1 MTLFPLYVEWLS
13 RSIVLRVLNWIQA
26 EDVINFLATRCGD
39 YAVGCSMDF
48 SKPPKHYD
56 TFALRDLDGF
66 ESVSSIFLYFRNKAA
81 GTEWLVQSFIS
92 HSSHNSPFPHACIL
106 LTILRLFFYFIFF
119 KLTSQLVAFDA
130 APFYSN
136 EPLRFRGIADSLAAY
151 HIKASEC
158 CLIHPHVGSLVE
170 SSSIQKSAWVT
181 RQTLTFPLHRI
192 DLIPGLRSVSTSQ
205 AYGTMAFSPLADAI
219 VS

>member
-1 MTLFPLYVEWLS
+1 M
-13 RSIVLRVLNWIQA
+13 
-26 EDVINFLATRCGD
+26 
-39 YAVGCSMDF
+39 
-48 SKPPKHYD
+48 
-56 TFALRDLDGF
+56 
-66 ESVSSIFLYFRNKAA
+66 SSIFWQPEVAIMLLGVRWISQSLPSIMTRLPWETSTASKPSVRYSSTFEIKLLGRN
-81 GTEWLVQSFIS
+81 GLCSLWFLIHLTIRLSQ
-92 HSSHNSPFPHACIL
+92 PTLLPHACIL
-106 LTILRLFFYFIFF
+106 LTILRLFFFFFFF

-151 HIKASEC
+151 HIEASEC

-192 DLIPGLRSVSTSQ
+192 DLIPGLHSVSASP

>member
-1 MTLFPLYVEWLS
+1 
-13 RSIVLRVLNWIQA
+13 
-26 EDVINFLATRCGD
+26 
-39 YAVGCSMDF
+39 MDF
-48 SKPPKHYD
+48 SQPPKHYD

-66 ESVSSIFLYFRNKAA
+66 ETVSSIFLYFRNKAA

-92 HSSHNSPFPHACIL
+92 HSSHNSPFATYLPIRMHFAHNF
-106 LTILRLFFYFIFF
+106 LRLFFYFNFF
-119 KLTSQLVAFDA
+119 KLTSQPVTFDA

-151 HIKASEC
+151 HIEASEC

-170 SSSIQKSAWVT
+170 SKKSAWVT
-181 RQTLTFPLHRI
+181 MQTLTFPLHRI
-192 DLIPGLRSVSTSQ
+192 DLIPGLHSVSASQ

>member
-1 MTLFPLYVEWLS
+1 
-13 RSIVLRVLNWIQA
+13 
-26 EDVINFLATRCGD
+26 
-39 YAVGCSMDF
+39 MDF

-66 ESVSSIFLYFRNKAA
+66 ETVSSIFLYFRNKAA
-81 GTEWLVQSFIS
+81 GTEWVVQSFIS
-92 HSSHNSPFPHACIL
+92 HSSHNSPFATY
-106 LTILRLFFYFIFF
+106 LTPTRMHFAHNFEAFFLKKIF
-119 KLTSQLVAFDA
+119 KLTSQIVAFDA

-151 HIKASEC
+151 HIEASEC

-181 RQTLTFPLHRI
+181 MQTLTFPLHRI
-192 DLIPGLRSVSTSQ
+192 DLIPGLHSVSASQ